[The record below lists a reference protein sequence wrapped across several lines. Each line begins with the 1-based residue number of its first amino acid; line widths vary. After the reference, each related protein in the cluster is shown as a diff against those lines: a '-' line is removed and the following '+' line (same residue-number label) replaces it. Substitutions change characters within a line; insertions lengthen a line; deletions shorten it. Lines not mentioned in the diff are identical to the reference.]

1 MNNRVCLNCSEPL
14 KGRSDQKFCCDQCR
28 STYNNLIHSDLNA
41 VINPINR
48 ILKKNYY
55 ILSTLNNKGKSS
67 ISKVSLMSMGYRFEF
82 YTSTHITRNNQLSY
96 YCYDIG
102 YRENHNH
109 NLTLLHLDLNKES
122 HAIDIE

>member
-28 STYNNLIHSDLNA
+28 SAYNNLTHSDLNA

-55 ILSTLNNKGKSS
+55 ILSSLNNKGESS
-67 ISKVSLMSMGYRFEF
+67 ISKISLMSMGYRFEF
-82 YTSTHITRNNQLSY
+82 YTSTHVTRNNQLIY

-102 YRENHNH
+102 YKENHNH
-109 NLTLLHLDLNKES
+109 KLTLLQLDLHKES
-122 HAIDIE
+122 QSNVV